1 MARINYDKLTFDEL
15 RTLREKIET
24 DPTSRSKIGPFF
36 YLSRAVER
44 LNEINRRIASW
55 PKERGSEAPRHDGPQ
70 YQPCI
75 VQCPPITSSP
85 ATVSC
90 KAVPVPI
97 VPDPRD
103 ARIAELEAEVARLEA
118 LIVEADNVHA
128 PLSVTKEAHR
138 IRSSK
143 P

>member
-24 DPTSRSKIGPFF
+24 DPTSRS
-36 YLSRAVER
+36 
-44 LNEINRRIASW
+44 
-55 PKERGSEAPRHDGPQ
+55 HDGPQ

-75 VQCPPITSSP
+75 VQCPPITPSP